1 MCHTYKYISMHC
13 DDEIMNYAI
22 FFFGLNRNSNQ
33 KNTGANMVRHRRRNV
48 MSSNNL
54 RVHREKHAQRE

>member
-1 MCHTYKYISMHC
+1 MHC